1 MAEDQSNKKTNDA
14 NKPKLHG
21 VVTEGDGTTL
31 VPPMMEVEEEGSEPS
46 RTTAQAAAGDWQ
58 RQCPT
63 ETRATV
69 LGGVTNLLEMT
80 KALTVTT
87 ISRNHIPYNTT
98 AVASSLEEHL
108 FQAATSLE
116 IYSDPATIMARMRE
130 IVRPEVTWQQTG
142 ADDAIRLEMI
152 GQIYYVLRRR
162 VGYDARLGLM
172 ARGLEH
178 KLYKT
183 SRSRV
188 AYADHNTLKDR
199 LNQIA
204 LYYRA
209 LDRQKR
215 RKIAVDQRALDRQ
228 NRRR

>member
-1 MAEDQSNKKTNDA
+1 MAEDQSNKKTNDV

-21 VVTEGDGTTL
+21 VVTGGDGTTL
-31 VPPMMEVEEEGSEPS
+31 IPPTMEVEEEGSEPS

-63 ETRATV
+63 ETRASV
-69 LGGVTNLLEMT
+69 LGGVADLLEMT
-80 KALTVTT
+80 KALTTT
-87 ISRNHIPYNTT
+87 SCNHIPYNTT
-98 AVASSLEEHL
+98 AVASSLEEHI

-116 IYSDPATIMARMRE
+116 IYSDPATLMARMRE
-130 IVRPEVTWQQTG
+130 IVRPKVTWQQAGT
-142 ADDAIRLEMI
+142 DDAIRLEMI

-172 ARGLEH
+172 ARSLEH

-188 AYADHNTLKDR
+188 AYADHNTLEDR